1 MTKKAIIEVSLVEEC
16 CERSNQ
22 EVANEIF
29 KELSE
34 DISIIPWCKQINKVV
49 ITENYE

>member
-1 MTKKAIIEVSLVEEC
+1 MARKAIIEISLVEEC
-16 CERSNQ
+16 SEKTNQ

-34 DISIIPWCKQINKVV
+34 GETLIPWCKQVNKVV
-49 ITENYE
+49 VTEGYE